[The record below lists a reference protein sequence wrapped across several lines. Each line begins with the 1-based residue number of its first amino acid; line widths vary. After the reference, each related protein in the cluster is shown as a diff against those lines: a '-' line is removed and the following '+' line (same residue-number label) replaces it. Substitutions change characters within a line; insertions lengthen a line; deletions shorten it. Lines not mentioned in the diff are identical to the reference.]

1 MDEKLPVVSKYDEC
15 NRHDITSFQRFGTK
29 HVVATNMILWLGTV
43 IKESVEEIVEQGK
56 EAESVS
62 TILVMPR
69 LFTLLN
75 YFIEWLISANIHL
88 KI

>member
-1 MDEKLPVVSKYDEC
+1 MNVVSKHDDC
-15 NRHDITSFQRFGTK
+15 NSHDFISFQRFGTK

-69 LFTLLN
+69 LFPLLN
-75 YFIEWLISANIHL
+75 YFCVEWLVSAYSL
-88 KI
+88 

>member
-1 MDEKLPVVSKYDEC
+1 MVSNYEEC
-15 NRHDITSFQRFGTK
+15 NRHDFISFQRFGTK

-62 TILVMPR
+62 TILIRPR
-69 LFTLLN
+69 LFPLSN

>member
-1 MDEKLPVVSKYDEC
+1 
-15 NRHDITSFQRFGTK
+15 
-29 HVVATNMILWLGTV
+29 MILWLGTV

-69 LFTLLN
+69 LIQLLN
-75 YFIEWLISANIHL
+75 Y
-88 KI
+88 

>member
-1 MDEKLPVVSKYDEC
+1 
-15 NRHDITSFQRFGTK
+15 
-29 HVVATNMILWLGTV
+29 MILWLGTV

-62 TILVMPR
+62 TILVMLR

-75 YFIEWLISANIHL
+75 YFIEWTISANINL
-88 KI
+88 KISHFSGYGGKHYCGRLQLRLAQIDRKIRRRGGNL

>member
-1 MDEKLPVVSKYDEC
+1 MHGDC
-15 NRHDITSFQRFGTK
+15 NSRDFISFQRFGTK

-62 TILVMPR
+62 TILVVPI
-69 LFTLLN
+69 LFPLVN
-75 YFIEWLISANIHL
+75 
-88 KI
+88 

>member
-1 MDEKLPVVSKYDEC
+1 MFQNMMTVTAM
-15 NRHDITSFQRFGTK
+15 IFFSFQRFGTK
-29 HVVATNMILWLGTV
+29 HVAATNMILWLGTV

-69 LFTLLN
+69 LIPLLN
-75 YFIEWLISANIHL
+75 
-88 KI
+88 

>member
-1 MDEKLPVVSKYDEC
+1 MNVKIAHLYDEC

-75 YFIEWLISANIHL
+75 YFNRMDNFC
-88 KI
+88 KY